1 MPSTYAHYVFG
12 RDLLRRY
19 SPEAKDVLRNNLRIY
34 QIGLH
39 GPDIL
44 FYYKPLT
51 KNPIRKLGSDLHDRP
66 ACRFFENA
74 VSVANSAETEA
85 ERNRRLAYA
94 LGFVGHF
101 ALDSMCHGYVEKKL
115 TVSGVTHAE
124 IEVEFDRYLMLND
137 GLNPVTHHLTGHIHP
152 TDENARIVS
161 LFYDGVSEKEAK
173 TAIRSFVTYN
183 GLLVAPNDAKRLLI
197 YSVLAASG
205 NYKGMHGMVVNKKPN
220 PKCIDSNLRL
230 EKLMQKAEELC
241 LKLSDNLLNHANGGE
256 ELLPWF
262 GKTFEKGDDWQ
273 AIPILSPEEE
283 RHYEV

>member
-1 MPSTYAHYVFG
+1 MPSTYAHYVLG

-19 SPEAKDVLRNNLRIY
+19 SDDVRSVLRNNLKIY

-66 ACRFFENA
+66 ACEFFKNA

-115 TVSGVTHAE
+115 SVSGVTHTE
-124 IEVEFDRYLMLND
+124 IEVEFDRYLMVND
-137 GLNPVTHHLTGHIHP
+137 GLNPITHHLTGHIHP
-152 TDENARIVS
+152 TDENARIFS
-161 LFYDGVSEKEAK
+161 LFYDGVSQKEAK

-220 PKCIDSNLRL
+220 PKCRDSNLRL
-230 EKLMQKAEELC
+230 EKLMRKAEELC
-241 LKLSDNLLNHANGGE
+241 LTLSDNLLNYANGGE

-273 AIPILSPEEE
+273 SIPIFTAMEE

>member
-1 MPSTYAHYVFG
+1 MPSTYAHYVLG
-12 RDLLRRY
+12 RDILRRY
-19 SPEAKDVLRNNLRIY
+19 SDGVKNVLRNNLKIY

-51 KNPIRKLGSDLHDRP
+51 KNPIRQLGGDLHDRP
-66 ACRFFENA
+66 ASEFFKNA
-74 VSVANSAETEA
+74 VSVANSAESDE
-85 ERNRRLAYA
+85 ERNRRLSYA
-94 LGFVGHF
+94 MGFVGHF

-115 TVSGVTHAE
+115 SVSGVTHAE
-124 IEVEFDRYLMLND
+124 IEVEFDRYLMLSD

-152 TDENARIVS
+152 TDENARIMS
-161 LFYDGVSEKEAK
+161 LFFDTVSEKEAK
-173 TAIRSFVTYN
+173 AAIRSFVTYN

-220 PKCIDSNLRL
+220 PKCTDSNLRL
-230 EKLMQKAEELC
+230 EKLMRKSEELC
-241 LKLSDNLLNHANGGE
+241 LKLSDNLLRFANGEE
-256 ELLPWF
+256 ELHPWF

-273 AIPILSPEEE
+273 AIPILSAEEE

>member
-19 SPEAKDVLRNNLRIY
+19 SDEVRSTLRNNLKIY

-51 KNPIRKLGSDLHDRP
+51 KNPIRQLGSDLHDRP
-66 ACRFFENA
+66 ACEFFENA

-85 ERNRRLAYA
+85 ERNRRLSYA

-115 TVSGVTHAE
+115 SVSGVTHAE
-124 IEVEFDRYLMLND
+124 IEVEFDRYLMVND
-137 GLNPVTHHLTGHIHP
+137 GLNPITHHLTGHIHP
-152 TDENARIVS
+152 TDENARIFS

-183 GLLVAPNDAKRLLI
+183 GLLVAPNDVKRLLI

-220 PKCIDSNLRL
+220 PKCRDSNLRL
-230 EKLMQKAEELC
+230 EKLMRKAEELC
-241 LKLSDNLLNHANGGE
+241 LTLSDNLLNYANGEE

-273 AIPILSPEEE
+273 SIPILTAMEE

>member
-1 MPSTYAHYVFG
+1 MPSTYAHYVLG

-19 SPEAKDVLRNNLRIY
+19 SPGVKDVLRNNLKIY

-51 KNPIRKLGSDLHDRP
+51 KNPIRQLGSDLHDRP
-66 ACRFFENA
+66 ACEFFANA
-74 VSVANSAETEA
+74 KEIANSAESED
-85 ERNRRLAYA
+85 ERNRRLSYA

-115 TVSGVTHAE
+115 TVSGVSHSE
-124 IEVEFDRYLMLND
+124 IEVEFDRSLMLKD

-152 TDENARIVS
+152 TDENARIMS
-161 LFYDGVSEKEAK
+161 LFYDTVSEKEAK

-183 GLLVAPNDAKRLLI
+183 GLLVALNDMKRLLI

-220 PKCIDSNLRL
+220 PKCEDSNLRL

-241 LKLSDNLLNHANGGE
+241 LRLSDNFLRFANGDE
-256 ELLPWF
+256 SLLPWF

-273 AIPILSPEEE
+273 SIPILTAMEE